1 MFKLVLIGAGQ
12 RGMIYGEAA
21 IKSGLAEIVAV
32 AEPHALRR
40 QAAAKAFSIP
50 PEHVYD
56 SAEGLL
62 EAGKLGDALII
73 ASMDRDHYR
82 QAMTAMD
89 LGYHLL
95 LEKPVS
101 PDPLE
106 CLHIAK
112 KAEETDRTV
121 TVCHVL
127 RYAPFFRTLKAI
139 IDSGELGRVVSIV
152 HNENVGNFHMA
163 HSFVRGNWRKSGDS
177 SPIIMQKSCH
187 DMDLLV
193 WLTGSEAEQV
203 SSFGQLT
210 YFKEENAPKNSALRC
225 LECPAAEGC
234 RYDARKCYL
243 PIAGNWPAA
252 VLSLDQSEEGLMK
265 AIAEGPYGRCVYR
278 CDNDVCDHQIV
289 NIQFKNGVTAA
300 FSLSAF
306 TNRISRT
313 IKVMCEH
320 GEIRGSDYDN
330 RIEIIPFVSTGVGET
345 NARTV
350 FTSQTSGG
358 HNGGDEGLMRDFLAL
373 LKQNSGDAATS
384 IARSV
389 ESHLIAC
396 AAEASRLSHAT
407 VDMAAY
413 RKELA
418 STSKQ
423 TVTAD
428 LLHAWAEYTGLPLP
442 EGVEQYVESMEMPR
456 QKRLIDPDF
465 LASAMAR
472 CAMPEEKAQML
483 RDALVQIEA
492 DETLLRLSLALR
504 QDALVALN
512 RGTACHYP
520 RPEPKC
526 LSGFARDAY
535 AFLYALSCVEPALA
549 LAASRGIPKEQYDY
563 VPWIMADR
571 QLNKFKETGD
581 ITVSDYPWDMN
592 FYLCAIFLMDRFY
605 FIPFLYGTPEVWR
618 NTVTNKTVAL
628 WPGDQLIRRDGQ
640 LQGVNGIFDDQ
651 AFTTIWQDDEN
662 TITAHPVNPI
672 GTVEK
677 EPVTLLKSEWY
688 KALGEGDYT
697 LGLHIPSGEG
707 YTTQRLKNSMELALR
722 FYDTYFPSLPIK
734 GFWSE
739 SWLYDP
745 GLKALLPKESN
756 IIRVQEQFYCYP
768 TMEGGEMAHKEVF
781 GNIELDLDTYQPKTR
796 LEKAIIECYRKGIP
810 FHTSGMF
817 VLREDVPAVGSNPYL
832 SKDGVSR

>member
-1 MFKLVLIGAGQ
+1 
-12 RGMIYGEAA
+12 MIYGEAA
-21 IKSGLAEIVAV
+21 KKSGLAEIVAV

-40 QAAAKAFSIP
+40 QAAAKAFSIS

-62 EAGKLGDALII
+62 KAGRLGDALII

-82 QAMTAMD
+82 QAMAAMD

-106 CLHIAK
+106 CLRIAK
-112 KAEETDRTV
+112 KAEETGRTV

-127 RYAPFFRTLKAI
+127 RYAPFFKTLKAI

-163 HSFVRGNWRKSGDS
+163 HSFVRGNWRKSFES

-210 YFKEENAPKNSALRC
+210 YFKEENAPQGSTARC
-225 LECPAAEGC
+225 LDCPAADGC

-252 VLSLDQSEEGLMK
+252 VLTLDQSEEGLMK
-265 AIAEGPYGRCVYR
+265 AIAEGPYGRCVFR

-289 NIQFKNGVTAA
+289 NIQFKNGITAA

-350 FTSQTSGG
+350 FPGQTSGG
-358 HNGGDEGLMRDFLAL
+358 HNGGDDGLMRDFLKL
-373 LKQNSGDAATS
+373 LKNNSSDAATS

-396 AAEASRLSHAT
+396 AAEASRISKTT
-407 VDMAAY
+407 VDMSKY
-413 RKELA
+413 RRELSA
-418 STSKQ
+418 MPKVM
-423 TVTAD
+423 VTEE
-428 LLHAWAEYTGLPLP
+428 LLRTWTESTGLPLP
-442 EGVEQYVESMEMPR
+442 EGVEPFITGMEVP
-456 QKRLIDPDF
+456 KLLHFIDPDF
-465 LASAMAR
+465 FATAMAR
-472 CAMPEEKAQML
+472 CAMPEDKIQQL
-483 RDALVQIEA
+483 REALAQIEA
-492 DETLLRLSLALR
+492 DEALMRLSYVLR

-512 RGTACHYP
+512 RGTACNFQ

-526 LSGFARDAY
+526 LDGFAKDAY
-535 AFLYALSCVEPALA
+535 AFLYALSCVEPALK
-549 LAASRGIPKEQYDY
+549 LAASRGIPKEQYEY

-571 QLNKFKETGD
+571 QLKKFKDTGD
-581 ITVSDYPWDMN
+581 IEVSDYPWDMN
-592 FYLCAIFLMDRFY
+592 FYLCAIFLIDRFY
-605 FIPFLYGTPEVWR
+605 FIPFCYGTPEVWR
-618 NTVTNKTVAL
+618 NTATSQTVAL
-628 WPGDQLIRRDGQ
+628 WPADQIIRQDGQ
-640 LQGVNGIFDDQ
+640 LQGVNGVFDDH
-651 AFTTIWQDDEN
+651 AFTTVWQEDASK
-662 TITAHPVNPI
+662 ITAHPVNPT
-672 GTVEK
+672 GTVK
-677 EPVTLLKSEWY
+677 KDPVTLDKSQWR
-688 KALGEGDYT
+688 KVLGEGDYT
-697 LGLHIPSGEG
+697 LALHIPGGEG
-707 YTTQRLKNSMELALR
+707 YTTERLKHSMELALR

-756 IIRVQEQFYCYP
+756 IVRVQEQFYCYP

-781 GNIELDLDTYQPKTR
+781 GDIELDTHTYQPKTR
-796 LEKAIIECYRKGIP
+796 LEKAIIECYHKGIH

-817 VLREDVPAVGSNPYL
+817 VLREDVQAVGTSPYL
-832 SKDGVSR
+832 PREL

>member
-1 MFKLVLIGAGQ
+1 MFKLALIGAGQ

-21 IKSGLAEIVAV
+21 KKSGLAEIVAV

-62 EAGKLGDALII
+62 NAGRLGDALII

-82 QAMTAMD
+82 QAMAAMD

-106 CLHIAK
+106 CLRIAK
-112 KAEETDRTV
+112 RAEETGRTV

-127 RYAPFFRTLKAI
+127 RYAPFFKTLKAI

-163 HSFVRGNWRKSGDS
+163 HSFVRGNWRKGYDS

-210 YFKEENAPKNSALRC
+210 YFKEENAPKGSTERC
-225 LECPAAEGC
+225 LDCPAADVC

-252 VLSLDQSEEGLMK
+252 VLTLDQSEEGLMK

-330 RIEIIPFVSTGVGET
+330 RIEIIPFMSTGVSET

-350 FTSQTSGG
+350 FPSQTTGG
-358 HNGGDEGLMRDFLAL
+358 HNGGDDGLMRDFLKL
-373 LKQNSGDAATS
+373 LEKNSGDAATS

-396 AAEASRLSHAT
+396 AAEASRISKTTMDMNEYRRELSAMPKVMVT
-407 VDMAAY
+407 
-413 RKELA
+413 KEL
-418 STSKQ
+418 
-423 TVTAD
+423 
-428 LLHAWAEYTGLPLP
+428 LHSWAESTGLPLP
-442 EGVEQYVESMEMPR
+442 EGVDPFVAGMEVPAHLR
-456 QKRLIDPDF
+456 FIDPDF
-465 LASAMAR
+465 FESAMAR
-472 CAMPEEKAQML
+472 CAMPEDKIQLL
-483 RDALVQIEA
+483 REALALIEA
-492 DETLLRLSLALR
+492 DETLMRLSYVLR

-512 RGTACHYP
+512 RGTACHFQ

-526 LSGFARDAY
+526 LSGFAREAY
-535 AFLYALSCVEPALA
+535 ALLYALSCIAPALK
-549 LAASRGIPKEQYDY
+549 LASSRGIPKEQYEY

-571 QLNKFKETGD
+571 QLKKFKDTGD
-581 ITVSDYPWDMN
+581 VEVSDYPWDMN

-605 FIPFLYGTPEVWR
+605 FIPFRYGTPEVWR
-618 NTVTNKTVAL
+618 SNVTGQTVAL
-628 WPGDQLIRRDGQ
+628 WPGDQLIRQDGQ
-640 LQGVNGIFDDQ
+640 LQGVNGVFDEQ
-651 AFTTIWQDDEN
+651 AFTTLWREDEK
-662 TITAHPVNPI
+662 TITAHPVHPT

-677 EPVTLLKSEWY
+677 EPVTLKKSEWH

-697 LGLHIPSGEG
+697 LGLHIPGGEG
-707 YTTQRLKNSMELALR
+707 YTTERLKNSMELALQ
-722 FYDTYFPSLPIK
+722 FYDKYFPSLPIK

-756 IIRVQEQFYCYP
+756 IVRVQEQFYCYP

-781 GNIELDLDTYQPKTR
+781 GDIALDTDTYQPKTR
-796 LEKAIIECYRKGIP
+796 LEKAIIDCYRKGIH

-817 VLREDVPAVGSNPYL
+817 VLREDVRAVGTSPYL
-832 SKDGVSR
+832 PKEL

>member
-1 MFKLVLIGAGQ
+1 MFKLAIIGAGQ

-21 IKSGLAEIVAV
+21 KKGGLAEIVAV
-32 AEPHALRR
+32 AEPHAGRR

-50 PEHVYD
+50 TEHVYD

-62 EAGKLGDALII
+62 NAGRLGDALII

-101 PDPLE
+101 PDPVE

-112 KAEETDRTV
+112 KAEETGRTV

-127 RYAPFFRTLKAI
+127 RYAPFFKTLKAI
-139 IDSGELGRVVSIV
+139 IDSGEMGRVISIV

-163 HSFVRGNWRKSGDS
+163 HSFVRGNWRKSFDS

-193 WLTGSEAEQV
+193 WLTGSEAEHV

-210 YFKEENAPKNSALRC
+210 YFREENAPKGSAARC
-225 LECPAAEGC
+225 LECPAAENC
-234 RYDARKCYL
+234 RFDARKCYL
-243 PIAGNWPAA
+243 PIAGNWPAS
-252 VLSLDQSEEGLMK
+252 VLSLDQTEEGLRK

-320 GEIRGSDYDN
+320 GEIRGSEYDN
-330 RIEIIPFVSTGVGET
+330 RIEIIPFVSTGEGET

-350 FTSQTSGG
+350 FPDQTSGG
-358 HNGGDEGLMRDFLAL
+358 HNGGDDGLMRDFLAL
-373 LKQNSGDAATS
+373 LQSKSGSAATS

-396 AAEASRLSHAT
+396 AAEDSRVSNKT
-407 VDMAAY
+407 VDMEKYRRELSAAA
-413 RKELA
+413 KE
-418 STSKQ
+418 
-423 TVTAD
+423 TVTED
-428 LLHAWAEYTGLPLP
+428 MLHAWAEYAGMKLP
-442 EGVEQYVESMEMPR
+442 EGVEQYIKGMEMPR
-456 QKRLIDPDF
+456 QTHLIDPDF
-465 LASAMAR
+465 LDSAMLR
-472 CAMPEEKAQML
+472 CGMPSEKVQML
-483 RDALVQIEA
+483 RDALAKIEA
-492 DETLLRLSLALR
+492 DETLLRLSLVLR
-504 QDALVALN
+504 QDALAALN
-512 RGTACHYP
+512 RGTACDFH
-520 RPEPKC
+520 RPEPKP
-526 LSGFARDAY
+526 LRGFARDAY
-535 AFLYALSCVEPALA
+535 AFLYALSCVEPALNR
-549 LAASRGIPKEQYDY
+549 AAGRGIPKEQYEY

-571 QLNKFKETGD
+571 QLKKFKETGD
-581 ITVSDYPWDMN
+581 IAVSDYPWDMN

-605 FIPFLYGTPEVWR
+605 FIPFRFGTPEVWR
-618 NTVTNKTVAL
+618 SKVAGQTVAL
-628 WPGDQLIRRDGQ
+628 WPGNQLIRRDGQ
-640 LQGVNGIFDDQ
+640 LQGVNGVLDDQ
-651 AFTTIWQDDEN
+651 AFPTVWREDELSV
-662 TITAHPVNPI
+662 TAHPVNPTGI
-672 GTVEK
+672 VEK
-677 EPVTLLKSEWY
+677 DTVTLSKSEW
-688 KALGEGDYT
+688 KKVLQEGDYT
-697 LGLHIPSGEG
+697 LALHIPGGEG
-707 YTTQRLKNSMELALR
+707 YNPERLKNSMELALR
-722 FYDTYFPSLPIK
+722 FYDTYFPSLKIK

-756 IIRVQEQFYCYP
+756 IVRVQEQLYCYP
-768 TMEGGEMAHKEVF
+768 TMEGGEMAYKEVF
-781 GNIELDLDTYQPKTR
+781 GDTELDLDTYQPKTR
-796 LEKAIIECYRKGIP
+796 LEKAMVDCYKKGIH
-810 FHTSGMF
+810 FHTTGMF
-817 VLREDVPAVGSNPYL
+817 VLREDVQAVGSSPYL
-832 SKDGVSR
+832 SRDL